1 MNQTIT
7 LSQLNES
14 IKDAL
19 IEAFPATVW
28 VVAEMLTHGCNTDTP
43 QAPRLLK
50 KVQPEIVEVLP
61 VVLAVDIFPA
71 NV

>member
-19 IEAFPATVW
+19 IDAFPATVW
-28 VVAEMLTHGCNTDTP
+28 VVAEISELKEEIEK
-43 QAPRLLK
+43 LK
-50 KVQPEIVEVLP
+50 K
-61 VVLAVDIFPA
+61 
-71 NV
+71 